1 MANLVHNKPIRE
13 KLWDTLLSIF
23 GGILGGLMANIAF
36 PATGGIY
43 LLLLFVLPG
52 TLLVGGLIGFFLSQ
66 VIGRGFAML
75 ASGGAS
81 FIIVL
86 VLLLLF
92 LARTLD

>member
-52 TLLVGGLIGFFLSQ
+52 TLVGGLIGFFLSQ

-92 LARTLD
+92 VARTLD

>member
-1 MANLVHNKPIRE
+1 MANLVHNEPIRE

-23 GGILGGLMANIAF
+23 GGILGGLMVNIAF

-52 TLLVGGLIGFFLSQ
+52 TLVGGLIGFFLSQ

>member
-1 MANLVHNKPIRE
+1 MANLVHNEPIRE

-52 TLLVGGLIGFFLSQ
+52 TLVGGLIGFFLSQ
-66 VIGRGFAML
+66 VIGRGFAKL

>member
-52 TLLVGGLIGFFLSQ
+52 TLVGGLIGFFLSQ

>member
-1 MANLVHNKPIRE
+1 MANLVHNEPIRE

-52 TLLVGGLIGFFLSQ
+52 TLVGGLIGFFLSQ